1 MLLLL
6 APEGFWRT
14 RERQAGVAGER
25 EEKKERGYLLLLR
38 ALQRAQAERRL
49 KLKVNLNFA
58 VQLVR

>member
-25 EEKKERGYLLLLR
+25 EERERLFVALR

-58 VQLVR
+58 V